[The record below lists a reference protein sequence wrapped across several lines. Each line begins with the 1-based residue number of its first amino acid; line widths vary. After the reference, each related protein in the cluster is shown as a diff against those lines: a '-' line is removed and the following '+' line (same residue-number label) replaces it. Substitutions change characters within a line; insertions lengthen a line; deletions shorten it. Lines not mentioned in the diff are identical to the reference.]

1 MQDNAL
7 LECLYQHGVLLFDII
22 GGGQNVITGERAKV
36 LGRTL
41 MGLSESMLD
50 ECSEEILD
58 LGQASLVTYD
68 EFQLLYFE
76 IFKTLQ
82 LSGGREIDFEHF
94 NEQ

>member
-1 MQDNAL
+1 
-7 LECLYQHGVLLFDII
+7 
-22 GGGQNVITGERAKV
+22 
-36 LGRTL
+36 

-94 NEQ
+94 NE